1 MLILNGSEL
10 VSRLMGCGYP
20 EEAAVDICRKYAS
33 DGDFTG
39 LEAFVRSNELLYDD
53 RKQYV

>member
-1 MLILNGSEL
+1 MILNGTEL
-10 VSRLMGCGYP
+10 VERLMVCGYP

-33 DGDFTG
+33 AGDFSG